1 MPHQNLRLLLLAA
14 LVSVAGCR
22 QDAPKPASVAQAL
35 PGLPLPPAA
44 EVLSRSGNPEVL
56 QITFRS
62 ALPTENLVEFYRSVL
77 STGAWDLVSDERDT
91 EGARVLYAERD
102 GPPIWVRIYKAT
114 GAEGSIVEISG
125 AVPKT
130 VAPRDTVKDST
141 ARPPA

>member
-1 MPHQNLRLLLLAA
+1 MPRQNLRLALLAV

-22 QDAPKPASVAQAL
+22 EDAPPPASVAKAL

-44 EVLSRSGNPEVL
+44 EVLSRSGNPEAL

-62 ALPTENLVEFYRSVL
+62 ALPAEKLVEFYRSVL
-77 STGAWDLVSDERDT
+77 STGPWDLVSDERDA

-102 GPPIWVRIYKAT
+102 GPPIWVRIYPAT

-130 VAPRDTVKDST
+130 VVPPDSARDST

>member
-1 MPHQNLRLLLLAA
+1 MPRHNLGLVLVAA
-14 LVSVAGCR
+14 LMAAAGCR
-22 QDAPKPASVAQAL
+22 EDAPKPASVAQAL

-44 EVLSRSGNPEVL
+44 EVLSRSGNPEAL

-62 ALPTENLVEFYRSVL
+62 AMPTENMVEFYRRVL
-77 STGAWDLVSDERDT
+77 STGPWDLVSDERDV

-125 AVPKT
+125 AVPKAKP
-130 VAPRDTVKDST
+130 VDSAADSA

>member
-22 QDAPKPASVAQAL
+22 EDAPKAASVAQAL

-44 EVLSRSGNPEVL
+44 EVLSRSGNPEAL

-62 ALPTENLVEFYRSVL
+62 AISTERLVEFYRSVL

-130 VAPRDTVKDST
+130 VAPRDTAKDST